1 MEDLRYVG
9 EEPSWEK
16 VDFIDGILGSK
27 LKNPELS
34 EDNQLKQDIMR
45 LKNERKD
52 LATELQKTQDLLRQ
66 HVELDKSN
74 NELIQEEI
82 KQYKT

>member
-1 MEDLRYVG
+1 
-9 EEPSWEK
+9 
-16 VDFIDGILGSK
+16 
-27 LKNPELS
+27 
-34 EDNQLKQDIMR
+34 MR
-45 LKNERKD
+45 LKNERKE